1 LVNRKNICKYN
12 SETGTHIYKL
22 HFCTY
27 LGTRIRLY
35 GGASP
40 SDGRLEVFHNQQWG
54 TVCDDGF
61 DQADARVI
69 CFQLGYNTT
78 YVCIIIRLNI
88 QVDK

>member
-1 LVNRKNICKYN
+1 M
-12 SETGTHIYKL
+12 
-22 HFCTY
+22 
-27 LGTRIRLY
+27 IRLY
-35 GGASP
+35 GGANP

-78 YVCIIIRLNI
+78 YV
-88 QVDK
+88 